1 MIANI
6 FFNSTMDHNNESIYT
21 ESYLNY
27 LLTGIM
33 YEKDGC
39 DINFIVNKLEEIYG
53 NVNFSKTNKYLSK
66 HFAEYK
72 GYYLISQEQEEAYKK
87 AKKLKQDLFFLEW
100 ESEKEIFKKLSNY
113 VTQQLINYEDGL
125 PYTISIL
132 KKHSK
137 LSSKVCESIYFDYLC
152 NHGKYDLKVDI
163 SVNQIDE
170 SYDNL
175 PLSIIIS
182 NPVILELLFAN
193 GINTI
198 KDLKSLS
205 QDSLLVIFSIDF
217 ENIINSLEPLK
228 EDFTLTF
235 KDKIN
240 SIFMELKDR
249 ELQILSYRNGLSG
262 NAPMTLEE
270 VGALYDLTRERCRQI
285 EAKATKKIVAK
296 ANSLKNVLMNLFL
309 SLCTLETRCISE
321 EKLAKFVSDSRITKY
336 ILFLYENCELD
347 VVYNRDLKVIYN
359 KTLTSLE
366 DICKEVIDVYDDI
379 ITIPEFDC
387 LSSFEKSVI
396 QYSYK
401 IYKDLL
407 YVRKGIT
414 TKDLIGMTIDELFP
428 DGYRIGSQE
437 DYLKLQ
443 ETFNLKYGTTDEFP
457 SDRSIV
463 GFMDRLDYC
472 QIDKGTYKNRNYCI
486 KLTQDLIEEII
497 NFVLLNQPTVFY
509 SSIYEKYKN
518 RLNELGVNNYYY
530 LKGLIDPLFPED
542 FLTKRNYVTI
552 GSEKLS
558 SYDSILN
565 YMKSFNGEFTLNDL
579 RNKFMGVKDYTF
591 QNVIYNECENNL
603 VALGSHRYIYIDKV
617 VITDDTVKEF
627 KKFIDEVFTLMGTK
641 VISSRK
647 IYARLSLLNKD
658 LLNRL
663 KIVTDSFST
672 LSLIYHYFKDIYGF
686 NRPLLSLNKD
696 ENVNQ
701 YVLITNYV
709 AGLESFN
716 SKTIKNY
723 TSKMNIRSLY
733 SYLEFMEEQ
742 SDNFVQVNMDTM
754 VSKEK
759 FTITES
765 HLKEIEKMLDLIF
778 NRFDEIDTRKFNGYA
793 MLPKL
798 TYLWNKYL
806 LVGIVRSYFSKI
818 YEIENTE
825 TTYDSTDFIIRR
837 IK

>member
-1 MIANI
+1 MIAEI
-6 FFNSTMDHNNESIYT
+6 FFNNSIDINNKEIYT

-27 LLTGIM
+27 FLTEIM
-33 YEKDGC
+33 FDTDEC
-39 DINFIVNKLEEIYG
+39 DIDFLVNKLEEKYG
-53 NVNFSKTNKYLSK
+53 NVNYRKTQKYIDK

-72 GYYLISQEQEEAYKK
+72 GFYSINNKQEQAFLKT
-87 AKKLKQDLFFLEW
+87 KKLKQDLFFLEW
-100 ESEKEIFKKLSNY
+100 ESEKEIYKKLSNY
-113 VTQQLINYEDGL
+113 VTQQLINFADGL
-125 PYTISIL
+125 PYTIVLL
-132 KKHSK
+132 KKSKK

-152 NHGKYDLKVDI
+152 NHDKYNLKVDI
-163 SVNQIDE
+163 TVNQIDE

-175 PLSIIIS
+175 PLSIIVS
-182 NPVILELLFAN
+182 NSVILELLFAN
-193 GINTI
+193 CINTVR
-198 KDLKSLS
+198 DLKSLS
-205 QDSLLVIFSIDF
+205 QDSLLIIFSIDF
-217 ENIINSLEPLK
+217 ENIISSLEPLK

-249 ELQILSYRNGLSG
+249 ELEILSYRNGLTG
-262 NAPMTLEE
+262 QEPMTLEE
-270 VGALYDLTRERCRQI
+270 VGSLYDVTRERCRQI
-285 EAKATKKIVAK
+285 EAKATKKILEK
-296 ANSLKNVLMNLFL
+296 AQSLRNILMNLFL
-309 SLCTLETRCISE
+309 SLCTLETRYISE
-321 EKLAKFVSDSRITKY
+321 EKLSAFVSDSRLTKY
-336 ILFLYENCELD
+336 ILFLYENCGLD
-347 VVYNRDLKVIYN
+347 IVYNRDLKVIYN
-359 KTLTSLE
+359 TSLTSLE
-366 DICKEVIDVYDDI
+366 DICEEVINVYDDI
-379 ITIPEFDC
+379 ITIPEYDC

-396 QYSYK
+396 KYSYK
-401 IYKDLL
+401 LYKELIYVK
-407 YVRKGIT
+407 KGIT
-414 TKDLIGMTIDELFP
+414 TKDLIGMTIDDLFP
-428 DGYRIGSQE
+428 EGYRIGSQE
-437 DYLKLQ
+437 DYIKLQ
-443 ETFNLKYGTTDEFP
+443 ETFNKKYGTTDEFP

-463 GFMDRLDYC
+463 GFMERLDYC
-472 QIDKGTYKNRNYCI
+472 QIDKGTYKNRKYCI
-486 KLTQDLIEEII
+486 KLPQDLIEEII

-509 SSIYEKYKN
+509 SSIYEKYKSK
-518 RLNELGVNNYYY
+518 LNELGVNNYYY
-530 LKGLIDPLFPED
+530 LKGLIDPNFPDD

-552 GSEKLS
+552 GAEKLS

-565 YMKSFNGEFTLNDL
+565 YMKSFNGVFSLNDL

-591 QNVIYNECENNL
+591 QNVIYNECEQDL
-603 VALGSHRYIYIDKV
+603 VALGNHRYIYVSKV

-627 KKFIDEVFTLMGTK
+627 KKFIDDVFVLMGTK

-658 LLNRL
+658 LLSRL

-672 LSLIYHYFKDIYGF
+672 LSLIYHYFKNEYGF

-701 YVLITNYV
+701 YILITNYV
-709 AGLESFN
+709 SGLDSFN

-754 VSKEK
+754 IAKDK
-759 FTITES
+759 FAISES
-765 HLKEIEKMLDLIF
+765 NLKEIEKMLDLIF

-798 TYLWNKYL
+798 TYLWSKYL
-806 LVGIVRSYFSKI
+806 LVGIIRSFFSDV